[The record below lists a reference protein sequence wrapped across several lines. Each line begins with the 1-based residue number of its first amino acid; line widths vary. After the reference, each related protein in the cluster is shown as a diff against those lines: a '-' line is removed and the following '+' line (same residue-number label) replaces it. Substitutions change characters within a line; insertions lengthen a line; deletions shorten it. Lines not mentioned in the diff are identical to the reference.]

1 MQETESRVLV
11 PLGACQRFS
20 TAYWITSS
28 ARCSSDCGIVS
39 PSALAVL
46 RLMTSSKR
54 LGRSTARSAGLD
66 TDTLP
71 RIGEHWAVG
80 HKTTSQGE
88 GAKHGNGR
96 KPVRSR
102 KVGDRSRGREHERGR
117 KDNDRVD
124 ASALGS
130 SEGLVEIL
138 RFPNLENL
146 EPYCQGLR
154 CSLDGFHL
162 RRRGRRIPQ
171 GSDANIRYWRDLLHE
186 FQPLPHQ
193 LREIEEYAGDVP
205 AWPREAG
212 DISTFHGVAF
222 EIYRDNG
229 ERTGRILRL
238 PERLWPDGED
248 RLDLESNQLGREG
261 GQASVAAASILPLNG
276 DVLPFNVT
284 GLPKTLKKR
293 REERSE
299 LIGSGLIHENA
310 NPPDRPRLRLRLGRE
325 RRGEE
330 HCTRACQERAAV
342 YHWLPPLS

>member
-1 MQETESRVLV
+1 MPASKSLNDLIRPQQ
-11 PLGACQRFS
+11 QRL
-20 TAYWITSS
+20 WD
-28 ARCSSDCGIVS
+28 RQ
-39 PSALAVL
+39 P
-46 RLMTSSKR
+46 KR
-54 LGRSTARSAGLD
+54 LGGLVVDDQLEAARPFNGQFGRLHASENSADLD

-80 HKTTSQGE
+80 HKATSQGE
-88 GAKHGNGR
+88 GAKHGNCG

-102 KVGDRSRGREHERGR
+102 KVGDRSGGREHERGR
-117 KDNDRVD
+117 EDNDRVD

-130 SEGLVEIL
+130 CEGLVEIL
-138 RFPNLENL
+138 RLPNLKNL

-186 FQPLPHQ
+186 FQPFPHQ

-205 AWPREAG
+205 AWPGEAG

-238 PERLWPDGED
+238 LERLWPDGED

-284 GLPKTLKKR
+284 GLPKTLKKCR
-293 REERSE
+293 KERNE

-310 NPPDRPRLRLRLGRE
+310 NPPDRPRLRLCLSGA

-330 HCTRACQERAAV
+330 AASDRAEECSPGS
-342 YHWLPPLS
+342 H